1 MPSKAQ
7 IAANRANAQKS
18 TGPRTDTGQ
27 EKVSQNGRK
36 HGLCGTFK
44 VLECESQPEYD
55 DLLERYMQAEQ
66 PADDVERELVAKM
79 VRHTWTSDRAVRLQE
94 ACFLVQPRTDEN
106 IAKGQEGICVRA
118 DIDLYIRYQTAQD
131 RAYQRAASELAKR
144 RKERRQAEIGFA
156 SQKRAQAQEERR
168 QEQHAQ
174 RNELHPYKVVTAEVR
189 LQEQKERYFAAN
201 STVSMPDTAPIAA

>member
-1 MPSKAQ
+1 MASKSQ
-7 IAANRANAQKS
+7 LAANRANAQKS
-18 TGPRTDTGQ
+18 TGPRTDTGR

-44 VLECESQPEYD
+44 VLECESQAEYN
-55 DLLERYMQAEQ
+55 DLLERYMKAEQ

-94 ACFLVQPRTDEN
+94 ACFLVQPRTDEH

-118 DIDLYIRYQTAQD
+118 DLDLYIRYQTAQD
-131 RAYQRAASELAKR
+131 RAYQRASELAKR

-168 QEQHAQ
+168 QEQHKQ
-174 RNELHPYKVVTAEVR
+174 RYELHPYKVVTAEVR

-201 STVSMPDTAPIAA
+201 STVSAPDTPPIAA